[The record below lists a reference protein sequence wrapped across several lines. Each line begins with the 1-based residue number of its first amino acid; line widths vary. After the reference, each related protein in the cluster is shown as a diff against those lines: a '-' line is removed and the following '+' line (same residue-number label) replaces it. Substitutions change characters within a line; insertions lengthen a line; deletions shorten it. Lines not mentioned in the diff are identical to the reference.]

1 MVLKAN
7 FISLARCLRQFLV
20 SKASANKW
28 IRNVWTSAQLTDAEN
43 KNEKGLFL
51 SLQTCCVCLQR
62 ICFLFDS
69 NYENS
74 NSLKKCCF
82 ELEQNPLFNGKICAS
97 ELFSPVK
104 SRVDWEFWFIDRN
117 ISFSFFLVDFQRN
130 TFVSSYRGEIDIFRG
145 NSDLLP
151 ESLTWNFHL
160 LPIPGTFVS
169 MVPWWTFV

>member
-1 MVLKAN
+1 MFYGLNDNIWPILLCPTFVMVLKAN
-7 FISLARCLRQFLV
+7 FITLARCLKQFLV

-28 IRNVWTSAQLTDAEN
+28 IRNVWTSAQLTDTEN

-117 ISFSFFLVDFQRN
+117 ISFSFFWL
-130 TFVSSYRGEIDIFRG
+130 TLKEI
-145 NSDLLP
+145 LLCQVT
-151 ESLTWNFHL
+151 EEK
-160 LPIPGTFVS
+160 
-169 MVPWWTFV
+169 